1 MNKNLKKAVALL
13 LTVLMAAAMLVPATA
28 AGVPSKEWCDDPVI
42 YIAGDSG
49 DIYYENDTKTFRI
62 DNLFSSSD
70 DEDSDNSKIWEA
82 VANICL
88 PFILEGIA
96 FDKWDNYYD
105 AVEKEIGDLFEAI
118 RLDGNGNVPE
128 GSDSG
133 IGKRAESENAY
144 SMTHDRYERGSEG
157 YGKYGERNYYFYYD
171 WRLDPIEIAD
181 QLNEYI
187 EGVCKSTGRSRI
199 SISCKCLGTNVVL
212 SYINKYGSDRI
223 KGLGIDVATSKGSEF
238 ISGALSGDFG
248 IDGNALARFLRDVE
262 FYYGFEISPVI
273 TSTIEL
279 LSNTGVLE
287 KMTDVAREQ
296 LYDKIEYGIVSALAT
311 ATFLTFPSYWALVSV
326 EDFDDALYYVFGE
339 KDSEKYKKYEGL
351 IEKVTYYNDTVKVN
365 IDDILA
371 STKQVGADGKSVNLC
386 IVSKYG
392 TQLVPIVEDG
402 SVLGDTFVSVNRSSF
417 GATTST
423 VYDTLSDEYIASR
436 TAEGKEKYISPDNK
450 IDASTCLF
458 PEYTWIVKGCKH
470 STYTPEEIRLLLTVI
485 DADKQLTVDD
495 FDWSQYIIYTPSA
508 DDSLGEWGTFSK
520 MTKENCNIEQWEANS
535 TLEKPQTKQERIFTL
550 IASLLKWLT
559 TIFQL
564 ITQLIGSAN

>member
-1 MNKNLKKAVALL
+1 MNKNLKKIVALL
-13 LTVLMAAAMLVPATA
+13 LTVLMVAVYILPASAANVPT
-28 AGVPSKEWCDDPVI
+28 KIWCDDPVI

-62 DNLFSSSD
+62 DDLFSSSG
-70 DEDSDNSKIWEA
+70 DEDDDNSKIWEA
-82 VANICL
+82 VANITL

-128 GSDSG
+128 DSDSG
-133 IGKRAESENAY
+133 IGRVAMETNAY
-144 SMTHDRYERGSEG
+144 SMTHDRCSTSPES
-157 YGKYGERNYYFYYD
+157 YGKYSERTYIFNYD

-181 QLNEYI
+181 QLNEFI
-187 EGVCKSTGRSRI
+187 NGVCASTGHEKI

-212 SYINKYGSDRI
+212 SYINKYGSSKI

-238 ISGALSGDFG
+238 ISGALSGSFG
-248 IDGNALARFLRDVE
+248 IDGNAIARFLKDVE
-262 FYYGFEISPVI
+262 FYYGFSISPVI

-279 LSNTGVLE
+279 LANTGVLD
-287 KMTDVAREQ
+287 KMTDVAREE
-296 LYDKIEYGIVSALAT
+296 LYCKIEYGIVSALAT
-311 ATFLTFPSYWALVSV
+311 STFLTFPSYWALVSA
-326 EDFDDALYYVFGE
+326 EDFDNALYYVFGE
-339 KDSEKYKKYEGL
+339 KDSKKYKQYEGL
-351 IEKVTYYNDTVKVN
+351 IEKVTNYNNTVKVN
-365 IDDILA
+365 IDDILK
-371 STKQVGADGKSVNLC
+371 STKSGGNNVNLC

-423 VYDTLSDEYIASR
+423 VYDTLSDEYIEKAVS
-436 TAEGKEKYISPDNK
+436 EGKGKYISPDKK

-458 PEYTWIVKGCKH
+458 PEYTWFVKGCKH
-470 STYTPEEIRLLLTVI
+470 STYTPEEIRLLCTVI
-485 DADKQLTVDD
+485 DANEQLTVDD
-495 FDWSQYIIYTPSA
+495 FDWSQFVIYTPSA

-520 MTKENCNIEQWEANS
+520 MTKDNCNIEQWEANAE
-535 TLEKPQTKQERIFTL
+535 LEKPQTKQERIFTL

-559 TIFQL
+559 TIFALLSQL
-564 ITQLIGSAN
+564 INSAA